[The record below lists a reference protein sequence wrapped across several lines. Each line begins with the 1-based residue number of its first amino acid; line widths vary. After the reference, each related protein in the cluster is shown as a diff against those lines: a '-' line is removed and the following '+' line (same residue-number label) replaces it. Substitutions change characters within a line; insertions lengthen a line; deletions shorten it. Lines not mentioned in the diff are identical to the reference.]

1 MQTTPNLGLKKI
13 ELNDSPP
20 DITVIN
26 PNWDKIDTEL
36 DAARKF
42 QTAGGTGTAIILVN
56 VELLDGFTRTFVIS
70 ANNGSAATTI
80 NAKPLY
86 KPGTTTTPKLITGKA
101 VTVWYS
107 ESSGCFFI
115 KASAEGDVVAADVL
129 AGKLFSNDDDT
140 GLVGEIPSKALATIT
155 PSTVNQ
161 TIASGQYLS
170 GIQTVLGD
178 ADLISANIKAGAN
191 IFGVAGNANVVD
203 TSAGDAV
210 VGDVLLSKKVYVDG
224 ALLTGT
230 MPNNTTTTTIN
241 LATEGAEYTIPA
253 GKHGGLQKV
262 KAVITGL
269 IASVIKAGTTVGG
282 ILGTFTSDATAVT
295 TDILSGKTGYVNGA
309 KITGTMVNRAG
320 SDAIAESI
328 YAPAVG
334 GVLYF
339 APPEGYYK
347 MNGMN
352 GFVRRDDPNF
362 IPANIIK
369 GKTVMSI
376 LGTAPRCASGTT
388 YSITSN
394 SVDTKLIN
402 TAATAAVYVAGA
414 RQIAVTGL
422 TFKPRVVSV
431 NFTYDGVGYCAKTD
445 DSNTFVWLI
454 SSPSLYGVIGYAVRT
469 IDAKML
475 ANGFTLPTFVPS
487 GGTISGVFWD
497 AWE

>member
-140 GLVGEIPSKALATIT
+140 GLVGAIPSKALATIT

-170 GIQTVLGD
+170 GIQTILGD

-241 LATEGAEYTIPA
+241 LATEGAEYTIPV

-282 ILGTFTSDATAVT
+282 ILGTFTSDATAVAGQMLLGVT
-295 TDILSGKTGYVNGA
+295 AYVNGL
-309 KITGTMVNRAG
+309 KVTGTVPSKGVATITPSTVNQTLAANQYLSG
-320 SDAIAESI
+320 IQTILGDAD
-328 YAPAVG
+328 
-334 GVLYF
+334 L
-339 APPEGYYK
+339 
-347 MNGMN
+347 
-352 GFVRRDDPNF
+352 
-362 IPANIIK
+362 IPANILLNKVIFGVTGNVIA
-369 GKTVMSI
+369 GKRS
-376 LGTAPRCASGTT
+376 ASGTIVSSST
-388 YSITSN
+388 NASFETIAGISTSKKF
-394 SVDTKLIN
+394 VT
-402 TAATAAVYVAGA
+402 
-414 RQIAVTGL
+414 VTGL
-422 TFKPRVVSV
+422 SFLPKLIYVKIGTSSAEAYTIYEEIVVSGGLYPK
-431 NFTYDGVGYCAKTD
+431 TIKMAGVGYTADYTSDYMEHYKGD
-445 DSNTFVWLI
+445 A
-454 SSPSLYGVIGYAVRT
+454 GYASVT
-469 IDAKML
+469 
-475 ANGFTLPTFVPS
+475 NGGFILPVKYNAATY
-487 GGTISGVFWD
+487 TW
-497 AWE
+497 AAYE